1 MCGILG
7 IISRNTNLSVYNS
20 LTFLKRLEYRG
31 YDSSGVMY
39 LNPVPVVY
47 KKQGKIEA
55 LQNLLVGKKEV
66 STNFLMSHTRWATH
80 GKPSDSNSHPHYS
93 ENKKVYLVHNG
104 IIENYVSLKNI
115 LLEANYK
122 FYSETDSE
130 VMVNFIDYICN
141 LNPDYTWEQ
150 QVRLALSRIQGTYG
164 IILYHVDY
172 PEKVIVA
179 RHSSPLVLGMLEDKL
194 FISSDYYS
202 FIEKTRD
209 IINLQDGEIGIINR
223 TTLKLEVRN
232 MDTNTKVEPNILKL
246 DMKLDSIEKSVFEH
260 FMLKEILKQSESIQ
274 DSMRGRINSEGNVKL
289 GGLEVLK
296 DNQTLIDKLS
306 KATRIILCA
315 CGTSLHAAMVGKYII
330 EELADIPVEVEQASE
345 FRYRKKSIT
354 CNTVVIGISQSGE
367 TADTIEAVKSMV
379 ENSLCLG
386 ICNTVACSLSQITE
400 GGIYLHVGPEIGVAS
415 TKAFTG
421 QLSILYMLAI
431 RLAQTKNIRD
441 SLSKKI

>member
-1 MCGILG
+1 
-7 IISRNTNLSVYNS
+7 
-20 LTFLKRLEYRG
+20 
-31 YDSSGVMY
+31 
-39 LNPVPVVY
+39 
-47 KKQGKIEA
+47 
-55 LQNLLVGKKEV
+55 
-66 STNFLMSHTRWATH
+66 
-80 GKPSDSNSHPHYS
+80 
-93 ENKKVYLVHNG
+93 
-104 IIENYVSLKNI
+104 
-115 LLEANYK
+115 
-122 FYSETDSE
+122 
-130 VMVNFIDYICN
+130 
-141 LNPDYTWEQ
+141 
-150 QVRLALSRIQGTYG
+150 
-164 IILYHVDY
+164 

-367 TADTIEAVKSMV
+367 TADTIEAVKS
-379 ENSLCLG
+379 
-386 ICNTVACSLSQITE
+386 
-400 GGIYLHVGPEIGVAS
+400 
-415 TKAFTG
+415 
-421 QLSILYMLAI
+421 
-431 RLAQTKNIRD
+431 
-441 SLSKKI
+441 